1 MNLWNL
7 LSFVSKI
14 LWSIKKTL
22 KIFHVIDV
30 YIVVFYLSIYP
41 LMEIS
46 SIFLEEYTELETVS
60 SLQNMW
66 IDAF

>member
-30 YIVVFYLSIYP
+30 YIVVFYLLIYP